1 MSILHPTTAHHRIH
15 TVHRVSIAA
24 LGVFLL
30 IFGVLGLT
38 ERLEF
43 LSSHGAIIMGLST
56 NGLLA
61 TISVLVAVVLI
72 VAAARG
78 GPTASSV
85 GIVLGVLFLLSGLA
99 NLFVLGTETNMLGFR
114 LSNVIFSLVIG
125 MMLLFLGAYGR
136 ISGHLP
142 PESPYY
148 RPERE
153 IVDDDWRTAAEKVTD
168 AILDRELAE
177 AERAVAL
184 NYASAEQ
191 AEGVRRAA
199 ASRGQFDR
207 RRAWRTTATSRPEL
221 HDARPRGPLSEP
233 DPT

>member
-1 MSILHPTTAHHRIH
+1 MGILHPTTANNRIH

-43 LSSHGAIIMGLST
+43 LSSQGAIIMGLSS

-99 NLFVLGTETNMLGFR
+99 NLFVLGTEANMLGFR

-148 RPERE
+148 RPGRE
-153 IVDDDWRTAAEKVTD
+153 TVDDDSRTAAEKITD

-191 AEGVRRAA
+191 TEGVRRAA
-199 ASRGQFDR
+199 ASRGQSER
-207 RRAWRTTATSRPEL
+207 RRAWRTTTTSRPEL
-221 HDARPRGPLSEP
+221 QGARPPIPESEP
-233 DPT
+233 DRT